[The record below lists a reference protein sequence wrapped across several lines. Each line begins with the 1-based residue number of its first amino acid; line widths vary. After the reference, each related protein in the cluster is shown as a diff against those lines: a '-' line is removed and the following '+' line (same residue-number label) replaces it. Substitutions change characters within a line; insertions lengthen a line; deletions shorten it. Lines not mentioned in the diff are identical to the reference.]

1 MKTRNKISKDQYY
14 TSTKAAA
21 DIVDWLE
28 SKGWFIGVNTIVE
41 PCAGSKVLVNAI
53 QSKFPNIEIIMVDLY
68 PQSDDII
75 EMDSLKLVNK
85 KTGLIEI
92 NGRVLDT
99 KYTKIFS
106 NPPFGYAN
114 SLAKKFVRTFKKYD
128 SMWIL
133 TRGNLL
139 GELAFLEDYEIV
151 ETLEIDSTFYNNET
165 GVNHNVDCLAF
176 DFRVQQNFQLEL
188 FLEALD
194 WFTDNIGHIVSKKY
208 DKMLLEYRNRNK

>member
-1 MKTRNKISKDQYY
+1 MKTRNKISKDMYF
-14 TSTKAAA
+14 TSPKAAA

-41 PCAGSKVLVNAI
+41 PCAGSKELVKAI
-53 QSKFPNIEIIMVDLY
+53 QYKFPNIEIIMVDLY

-75 EMDSLKLVNK
+75 EMDSLSLVNK

-92 NGRVLDT
+92 NGRILDT
-99 KYTKIFS
+99 KTTKIFS

-133 TRGNLL
+133 TRGNML

-176 DFRVQQNFQLEL
+176 DFRVQKNSQLEL

-208 DKMLLEYRNRNK
+208 DKMLNEYRNRNK